1 MKAGGKSENANN
13 MEIGAKTV
21 IHRNERERVHLVYR
35 YLKNYSRSFKG
46 KKDIKCSINEASY

>member
-21 IHRNERERVHLVYR
+21 IHINERESSLG
-35 YLKNYSRSFKG
+35 L
-46 KKDIKCSINEASY
+46 

>member
-21 IHRNERERVHLVYR
+21 IHRNERDYLVYR

-46 KKDIKCSINEASY
+46 KKDIKCSINEVSY

>member
-21 IHRNERERVHLVYR
+21 IHRNERDYLVYR

-46 KKDIKCSINEASY
+46 LELINVTQIFRVK